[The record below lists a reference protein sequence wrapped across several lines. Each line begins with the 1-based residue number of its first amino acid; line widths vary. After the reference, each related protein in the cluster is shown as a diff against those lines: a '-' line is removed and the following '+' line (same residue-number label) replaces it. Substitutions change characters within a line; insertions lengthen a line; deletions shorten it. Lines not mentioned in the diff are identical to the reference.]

1 MEIDLD
7 AILLT
12 FSAETEERLG
22 EMEEA
27 LIALEVDPQDE
38 KPLEAIFRGAHTIK
52 GNSASLGFPT
62 VATFAHAFE
71 ELLQHF
77 RSRAVAVTRERITLL
92 LQSVDALRQMVP
104 EAINGADE
112 LQPAHAALLQQLTSG
127 DPSGMRDERGSASAA
142 TEDRAKPTVRPRED
156 FQPWLGRAGTVRVDI
171 QKLDRMLNLAGEI
184 TVAHGRLRETLD
196 TRFRGGNDA
205 LEAQGQV
212 ERLTLDLQEQIMK
225 VRMVPVGPIF
235 RQYIR
240 IVRDMA
246 QATGKVIQLGI
257 DGEDVEIDL
266 SVVEHLKD
274 PLIHMIRNALD
285 HGIESPE
292 TRQAR
297 GKDRCGFIT
306 LSASHDGANIVIQV
320 KDDGA
325 GLSRERIVARARSLG
340 SIADPEKLPDR
351 ELYKLI
357 FEPGFS
363 TAEAITDISGR
374 GVGMD
379 VVRRN
384 IEALRGSVAVE
395 SQPGRGTTINIR
407 LPLTLAIIDG
417 FGVGVGDET
426 YVVPMHT
433 VLECL
438 QLPAEEQ
445 HQGNRSGVINLR
457 GEPLPYVRLRDWF
470 DIPGPR
476 PNRENIVVV
485 EVDRM
490 KAGLAVDC
498 LFGARQTVIK
508 PLGEKFKDVHGIAG
522 SAILGNGRVALIVD
536 VQGLL
541 RDLIRSQGEAA
552 AQPAEQYRAGAARTD
567 DNKLPQ
573 FHQMG
578 AT

>member
-27 LIALEVDPQDE
+27 LIALEVCPQDE
-38 KPLEAIFRGAHTIK
+38 KLLEAIFRGAHTIK
-52 GNSASLGFPT
+52 GNSASLGFPK
-62 VATFAHAFE
+62 VAGFAHVFE
-71 ELLQHF
+71 ELLQRF
-77 RSRAVAVTRERITLL
+77 RNHTMPVTPKRITLL
-92 LQSVDALRQMVP
+92 LRSVDALRQMVP
-104 EAINGADE
+104 EAIAGADE
-112 LQPAHAALLQQLTSG
+112 LQPAHVALLHELASG
-127 DPSGMRDERGSASAA
+127 EPCDAQDERGPVSVAIA
-142 TEDRAKPTVRPRED
+142 DRAKPIGRPRED

-184 TVAHGRLRETLD
+184 TVAHGRLREALD
-196 TRFRGGNDA
+196 TRSQGGKDA

-212 ERLTLDLQEQIMK
+212 ERLSLDLQEQIMK

-246 QATGKVIQLGI
+246 LANGKVTQLAI

-266 SVVEHLKD
+266 SVIEHLKD
-274 PLIHMIRNALD
+274 PLIHMIRNAFD

-292 TRQAR
+292 ARQAQ
-297 GKDRCGFIT
+297 GKDRCGLIT
-306 LSASHDGANIVIQV
+306 LSASHDGANIVIQL

-325 GLSRERIVARARSLG
+325 GLSRERIVKRARSLG
-340 SIADPEKLPDR
+340 TIAEPEKLADR
-351 ELYKLI
+351 ELYQLI

-363 TAEAITDISGR
+363 TAETITDISGR

-384 IEALRGSVAVE
+384 IEALRGSVAIE

-438 QLPAEEQ
+438 QLPAGEQ
-445 HQGNRSGVINLR
+445 HQGNYFGVINLR

-470 DIPGPR
+470 NIPGSR

-485 EVDRM
+485 EVDRV
-490 KAGLAVDC
+490 KAGLAVDS

-508 PLGEKFKDVHGIAG
+508 PLGDKFKDVRGIAG
-522 SAILGNGRVALIVD
+522 SAILGNGRVALIID

-541 RDLIRSQGEAA
+541 REVIRSQGDAA
-552 AQPAEQYRAGAARTD
+552 AQPAEPYRAGAARSGD
-567 DNKLPQ
+567 YDFSQL
-573 FHQMG
+573 HQMG

>member
-12 FSAETEERLG
+12 FSAETEERLS

-27 LIALEVDPQDE
+27 LIALEAYPEDE

-52 GNSASLGFPT
+52 GNAASLGFSP
-62 VATFAHAFE
+62 VAKFAHAFE

-77 RSRAVAVTRERITLL
+77 RSRAVSVTRERITLL
-92 LQSVDALRQMVP
+92 LRSVDALRQMVP
-104 EAINGADE
+104 EAITGAEE
-112 LQPAHAALLQQLTSG
+112 LRPEHSALLHQLATG
-127 DPSGMRDERGSASAA
+127 NPSGGMEESVAVSAG
-142 TEDRAKPTVRPRED
+142 TVHPSRSFGRRRED
-156 FQPWLGRAGTVRVDI
+156 FQAWMERAGTVRVDI

-184 TVAHGRLRETLD
+184 AVAHGRLREVLE
-196 TRFRGGNDA
+196 TRSEGGKEA

-212 ERLTLDLQEQIMK
+212 ECLSLDLQEQIMK
-225 VRMVPVGPIF
+225 VRMLPIGPIF

-240 IVRDMA
+240 TVRDVA
-246 QATGKVIQLGI
+246 QANGKIARLAMG
-257 DGEDVEIDL
+257 GEDVEIDL

-274 PLIHMIRNALD
+274 PLTHMIRNALD
-285 HGIESPE
+285 HGIETPE
-292 TRQAR
+292 IRQAQ
-297 GKDRCGFIT
+297 GKERCGLIT

-325 GLSRERIVARARSLG
+325 GLSRERIVERARSLEM
-340 SIADPEKLPDR
+340 IAEPEKLADQN
-351 ELYKLI
+351 LYQLI
-357 FEPGFS
+357 FEPGFT
-363 TAEAITDISGR
+363 TAQTITDISGR

-384 IEALRGSVAVE
+384 IEALRGSVAIN
-395 SQPGRGTTINIR
+395 SQPGRGTTITIR

-426 YVVPMHT
+426 FVVPMHT
-433 VLECL
+433 VIECL
-438 QLPAEEQ
+438 QLPTEEQ
-445 HQGNRSGVINLR
+445 HQGNCFGVINLR
-457 GEPLPYVRLRDWF
+457 GEPLPYVCLRDWF

-485 EVDRM
+485 EVDRV
-490 KAGLAVDC
+490 KAGLAVDS

-508 PLGEKFKDVHGIAG
+508 PLGEKFKDVRGIAG

-541 RDLIRSQGEAA
+541 RDVIRSRGDASARPVEG
-552 AQPAEQYRAGAARTD
+552 YRTD
-567 DNKLPQ
+567 AIKTGDNNIPQ
-573 FHQMG
+573 CLQMG
-578 AT
+578 DT

>member
-27 LIALEVDPQDE
+27 LIALEVCPQDE
-38 KPLEAIFRGAHTIK
+38 KLLEAIFRGAHTIK
-52 GNSASLGFPT
+52 GNSASLGFST
-62 VATFAHAFE
+62 VAKFAHAFE
-71 ELLQHF
+71 ELLQRF
-77 RSRAVAVTRERITLL
+77 RNRAVAVTGERITLL
-92 LQSVDALRQMVP
+92 LRSVDALRRMVP
-104 EAINGADE
+104 EAISGAEE
-112 LQPAHAALLQQLTSG
+112 LQPAQAALLQQLASG
-127 DPSGMRDERGSASAA
+127 DPRGAEEERGPDSAQSADHA
-142 TEDRAKPTVRPRED
+142 GPLNRPRED

-184 TVAHGRLRETLD
+184 TVAHGRLREALD
-196 TRFRGGNDA
+196 TRSRGGKEA

-212 ERLTLDLQEQIMK
+212 ERLSLDLQEQIMK

-246 QATGKVIQLGI
+246 QANGKVIQLAI

-292 TRQAR
+292 AR
-297 GKDRCGFIT
+297 HAQGKDRCGVIT
-306 LSASHDGANIVIQV
+306 LSASHDGANIVIRV

-325 GLSRERIVARARSLG
+325 GLKRERIVERARSLG
-340 SIADPEKLPDR
+340 TIAEPEKLADQ
-351 ELYKLI
+351 ELNQLI

-363 TAEAITDISGR
+363 TAETITDISGR

-395 SQPGRGTTINIR
+395 SQPGAGTTITIR

-438 QLPAEEQ
+438 QLPAEQE
-445 HQGNRSGVINLR
+445 HQGNRLGVINLR

-485 EVDRM
+485 EVDRV
-490 KAGLAVDC
+490 KAGLAVDS

-508 PLGEKFKDVHGIAG
+508 PLGEKFKDVRSIAG

-541 RDLIRSQGEAA
+541 RDVIHAQGNAPA
-552 AQPAEQYRAGAARTD
+552 PPAEPHRAGAAGTGN
-567 DNKLPQ
+567 DNLSQ

>member
-7 AILLT
+7 AILVT

-27 LIALEVDPQDE
+27 LIALEAYPEDE
-38 KPLEAIFRGAHTIK
+38 KALEAIFRGAHTIK
-52 GNSASLGFPT
+52 GNAASLGFTP
-62 VATFAHAFE
+62 VAKFAHAFE

-92 LQSVDALRQMVP
+92 LRSVDALRRMVP
-104 EAINGADE
+104 EAIAGAE
-112 LQPAHAALLQQLTSG
+112 ALRPEHSALLQQLATG
-127 DPSGMRDERGSASAA
+127 DPSGA
-142 TEDRAKPTVRPRED
+142 TEAPVAVATGSVHRSKSFAPRRED
-156 FQPWLGRAGTVRVDI
+156 FHAWMERAGTVRVDI

-184 TVAHGRLRETLD
+184 TVAHGRLREVLEN
-196 TRFRGGNDA
+196 RYQGGKEA
-205 LEAQGQV
+205 IEAQGQV
-212 ERLTLDLQEQIMK
+212 ERLSLDLQEQIIK
-225 VRMVPVGPIF
+225 VRMLPIGPIF

-240 IVRDMA
+240 TVRDVA
-246 QATGKVIQLGI
+246 QANGKIARLVMG
-257 DGEDVEIDL
+257 GEDVEIDL
-266 SVVEHLKD
+266 SVVEHLRD
-274 PLIHMIRNALD
+274 PLTHMIRNALD
-285 HGIESPE
+285 HGIETPE
-292 TRQAR
+292 IRQAR
-297 GKDRCGFIT
+297 GKERCGLIT
-306 LSASHDGANIVIQV
+306 LSACHNGANIVIQV
-320 KDDGA
+320 RDDGA
-325 GLSRERIVARARSLG
+325 GLSRERIVERARSLRM
-340 SIADPEKLPDR
+340 IAEPEKLADQD
-351 ELYKLI
+351 LYQLI

-363 TAEAITDISGR
+363 TAETITDISGR

-384 IEALRGSVAVE
+384 IEALRGSLAID
-395 SQPGRGTTINIR
+395 SQPGRGTTITIR

-433 VLECL
+433 VLECF
-438 QLPAEEQ
+438 QMPAEEQ
-445 HQGNRSGVINLR
+445 HQGNPFGVINLR
-457 GEPLPYVRLRDWF
+457 GEPLPYVCLRDWF

-485 EVDRM
+485 EVDRV
-490 KAGLAVDC
+490 KAGLAVDS

-508 PLGEKFKDVHGIAG
+508 PLGEKFKDVRGIAG

-541 RDLIRSQGEAA
+541 RDVIRSRGDAPA
-552 AQPAEQYRAGAARTD
+552 KPAERYQADAIRTG
-567 DNKLPQ
+567 DNNLPQ
-573 FHQMG
+573 SHLMG

>member
-7 AILLT
+7 AILQT
-12 FSAETEERLG
+12 FSAETEERLS

-27 LIALEVDPQDE
+27 LIALEVHPQDE
-38 KPLEAIFRGAHTIK
+38 KLLEAIFRGAHTIK
-52 GNSASLGFPT
+52 GNSASLGFSA
-62 VATFAHAFE
+62 VAKFAHTFE
-71 ELLQHF
+71 ELLQ
-77 RSRAVAVTRERITLL
+77 RLRNRTVAVTGERITLL
-92 LQSVDALRQMVP
+92 LRSVDALRQMVP
-104 EAINGADE
+104 EAIAGAEE
-112 LQPAHAALLQQLTSG
+112 LQPSHAALLQQLASG
-127 DPSGMRDERGSASAA
+127 DPCDGNDERGADSAQTA
-142 TEDRAKPTVRPRED
+142 DRAESVGHPRED
-156 FQPWLGRAGTVRVDI
+156 FQPWLEHTGTVRVDI

-184 TVAHGRLRETLD
+184 NVAHGRLQEALGTGL
-196 TRFRGGNDA
+196 RGSNDA
-205 LEAQGQV
+205 LEAQEQL
-212 ERLTLDLQEQIMK
+212 ERLSLDLQEQIMK
-225 VRMVPVGPIF
+225 VRMMPVGPIF

-240 IVRDMA
+240 IVRDVA
-246 QATGKVIQLGI
+246 QANGKVTRLAI

-266 SVVEHLKD
+266 RVVEHLKD

-292 TRQAR
+292 ARQAQ
-297 GKDRCGFIT
+297 GKERCGLIT
-306 LSASHDGANIVIQV
+306 LGASHDGANIVIRV

-325 GLSRERIVARARSLG
+325 GLSRERIVERARSLG
-340 SIADPEKLPDR
+340 TIAEPEKLADQ
-351 ELYKLI
+351 EIHQLI

-363 TAEAITDISGR
+363 TAERVTDISGR

-384 IEALRGSVAVE
+384 IEALRGSVVVE
-395 SQPGRGTTINIR
+395 SQPGGGTTITIR

-438 QLPAEEQ
+438 QLPTDKQ
-445 HQGNRSGVINLR
+445 HQGNCFGVINLR

-485 EVDRM
+485 EVDRL
-490 KAGLAVDC
+490 KAGLAVDS

-508 PLGEKFKDVHGIAG
+508 PLGEKFKDVRGIAG

-541 RDLIRSQGEAA
+541 RDVIRSQGDAA
-552 AQPAEQYRAGAARTD
+552 ARPAEQVRTDAARTGD
-567 DNKLPQ
+567 HDRSQ

>member
-1 MEIDLD
+1 
-7 AILLT
+7 
-12 FSAETEERLG
+12 
-22 EMEEA
+22 
-27 LIALEVDPQDE
+27 
-38 KPLEAIFRGAHTIK
+38 
-52 GNSASLGFPT
+52 
-62 VATFAHAFE
+62 
-71 ELLQHF
+71 
-77 RSRAVAVTRERITLL
+77 
-92 LQSVDALRQMVP
+92 
-104 EAINGADE
+104 
-112 LQPAHAALLQQLTSG
+112 
-127 DPSGMRDERGSASAA
+127 
-142 TEDRAKPTVRPRED
+142 
-156 FQPWLGRAGTVRVDI
+156 LGRAGTVRVDI

-184 TVAHGRLRETLD
+184 TVAHGRLREALD
-196 TRFRGGNDA
+196 TRSRGGNDA

-212 ERLTLDLQEQIMK
+212 ERLSLDLQEQIMK

-246 QATGKVIQLGI
+246 QATGKVIQLAI

-285 HGIESPE
+285 HGIENPE
-292 TRQAR
+292 ARQAQ
-297 GKDRCGFIT
+297 GKDLCGLIT
-306 LSASHDGANIVIQV
+306 LSASHNGPNIVIQV

-325 GLSRERIVARARSLG
+325 GLSRERIVERARSLG
-340 SIADPEKLPDR
+340 TIAEPEKLADR
-351 ELYKLI
+351 ELYQLI
-357 FEPGFS
+357 FEPGFT
-363 TAEAITDISGR
+363 TAETITDISGR

-426 YVVPMHT
+426 YVVPMHA

-445 HQGNRSGVINLR
+445 HQGNRFGVINLR

-485 EVDRM
+485 EVDLM
-490 KAGLAVDC
+490 KAGLAVDS

-508 PLGEKFKDVHGIAG
+508 PLGEKFKDMRGIAG

-541 RDLIRSQGEAA
+541 RDVIRSQGDAA
-552 AQPAEQYRAGAARTD
+552 ARPAEQYRADAARTG
-567 DNKLPQ
+567 DNNLPQ

>member
-12 FSAETEERLG
+12 FSAETEERCG

-27 LIALEVDPQDE
+27 LIALEAYPEDE

-52 GNSASLGFPT
+52 GNAASLGFPA
-62 VATFAHAFE
+62 VAKFAHAFE

-92 LQSVDALRQMVP
+92 LRSVDALRQMVP
-104 EAINGADE
+104 EAIAGAEE
-112 LQPAHAALLQQLTSG
+112 LRPEHSALLQQLASG
-127 DPSGMRDERGSASAA
+127 NPSGA
-142 TEDRAKPTVRPRED
+142 TEASVAVSAGTVHPAKSFGHRRED
-156 FQPWLGRAGTVRVDI
+156 LQAWMERSGTVRVDI

-184 TVAHGRLRETLD
+184 TVAHGRLREVLE
-196 TRFRGGNDA
+196 TRSQAGKEA
-205 LEAQGQV
+205 LEALGQV
-212 ERLTLDLQEQIMK
+212 ERLSLDLQEQIMK
-225 VRMVPVGPIF
+225 VRMLPIGPIF

-240 IVRDMA
+240 TVRDVAQANGKIVRLAM
-246 QATGKVIQLGI
+246 G
-257 DGEDVEIDL
+257 GEDVEIDL

-274 PLIHMIRNALD
+274 PLTHMIRNALD
-285 HGIESPE
+285 HGIETPE
-292 TRQAR
+292 IRQAQ
-297 GKDRCGFIT
+297 GKERCGLIT
-306 LSASHDGANIVIQV
+306 LSASHDGANIVIQIR
-320 KDDGA
+320 DDGA
-325 GLSRERIVARARSLG
+325 GLSRERIEERARSLG
-340 SIADPEKLPDR
+340 MIAEPEKLTDQV
-351 ELYKLI
+351 LYQFI

-363 TAEAITDISGR
+363 TAETITDISGR

-384 IEALRGSVAVE
+384 IEALRGSVAID
-395 SQPGRGTTINIR
+395 SQPGRGTTITIR

-426 YVVPMHT
+426 YVIPMHT

-445 HQGNRSGVINLR
+445 HQEKRFGVINLR
-457 GEPLPYVRLRDWF
+457 GEPLPYVCLRDWF
-470 DIPGPR
+470 DLPGPR
-476 PNRENIVVV
+476 PDRENIVVV
-485 EVDRM
+485 EVDRV
-490 KAGLAVDC
+490 KAGLAVDT
-498 LFGARQTVIK
+498 LLGARQTVIK
-508 PLGEKFKDVHGIAG
+508 PLGENFKNVRGIAG

-541 RDLIRSQGEAA
+541 RDVIRSRGDAP
-552 AQPAEQYRAGAARTD
+552 AQPAEQYRADAIRTG
-567 DNKLPQ
+567 DNNLPQ
-573 FHQMG
+573 CHRMG

>member
-12 FSAETEERLG
+12 FSAETEERLS

-27 LIALEVDPQDE
+27 LIALEAYPEDE

-52 GNSASLGFPT
+52 GNAASLGFSP
-62 VATFAHAFE
+62 VAKFAHAFE

-92 LQSVDALRQMVP
+92 LRSVDALRQMVP
-104 EAINGADE
+104 EAIAGAEE
-112 LQPAHAALLQQLTSG
+112 LRPEHSALLQQLAPGNRSG
-127 DPSGMRDERGSASAA
+127 A
-142 TEDRAKPTVRPRED
+142 TEESVAVSAGTIHRSKSFGRRRED
-156 FQPWLGRAGTVRVDI
+156 FQAWMERAGTVRVDI

-184 TVAHGRLRETLD
+184 AVAHGRLREVLE
-196 TRFRGGNDA
+196 TRAQGGIEA

-212 ERLTLDLQEQIMK
+212 EHLSLDLQEQIMK
-225 VRMVPVGPIF
+225 VRMVPIGPIF

-240 IVRDMA
+240 TVRDVA
-246 QATGKVIQLGI
+246 QANGKVARLAMS
-257 DGEDVEIDL
+257 GEDVEIDL

-274 PLIHMIRNALD
+274 PLTHMIRNALD
-285 HGIESPE
+285 HGIETPE
-292 TRQAR
+292 IRQAQR
-297 GKDRCGFIT
+297 KDRCGLIT

-320 KDDGA
+320 RDDGA

-340 SIADPEKLPDR
+340 MIAEPEKLTDQN
-351 ELYKLI
+351 LYQLI

-363 TAEAITDISGR
+363 TAETITDISGR

-384 IEALRGSVAVE
+384 IEALRGSVAID
-395 SQPGRGTTINIR
+395 SQPGCATTIIIR

-445 HQGNRSGVINLR
+445 HQGNRFGVINLR
-457 GEPLPYVRLRDWF
+457 GEPLPYVCLRDWF

-490 KAGLAVDC
+490 KAGLAVDS

-508 PLGEKFKDVHGIAG
+508 PLGEKFKDVRGIAG

-541 RDLIRSQGEAA
+541 RDVIRSQGDA
-552 AQPAEQYRAGAARTD
+552 PARPVECYRVDAARTGD
-567 DNKLPQ
+567 HDFPQ
-573 FHQMG
+573 LHQMG
-578 AT
+578 DT

>member
-27 LIALEVDPQDE
+27 LIALEVYPEDE

-52 GNSASLGFPT
+52 GNAASLGFSP
-62 VATFAHAFE
+62 VAKFAHAFE
-71 ELLQHF
+71 ELLQRF
-77 RSRAVAVTRERITLL
+77 RSRAVTVTRERITLL
-92 LQSVDALRQMVP
+92 LRSVDALRQMVP
-104 EAINGADE
+104 EAITGAEE
-112 LQPAHAALLQQLTSG
+112 LRPEHSALLQQLATG
-127 DPSGMRDERGSASAA
+127 NPSGA
-142 TEDRAKPTVRPRED
+142 TEEPVTVSAGTVHRSKPFGRRRED
-156 FQPWLGRAGTVRVDI
+156 FQAWMEGTGTIRVDT

-184 TVAHGRLRETLD
+184 AVAHGRLQEALET
-196 TRFRGGNDA
+196 RAQEGKEA
-205 LEAQGQV
+205 LEAQGLV
-212 ERLTLDLQEQIMK
+212 ERLSLDLQEQIMK
-225 VRMVPVGPIF
+225 ARMVPIGPIF

-240 IVRDMA
+240 MVRDVA
-246 QATGKVIQLGI
+246 QATGKVARLAMG
-257 DGEDVEIDL
+257 GESVEIDL

-274 PLIHMIRNALD
+274 PLTHMIRNALD
-285 HGIESPE
+285 HGIETPE
-292 TRQAR
+292 IRQAQ
-297 GKDRCGFIT
+297 GKDRCGLIT

-325 GLSRERIVARARSLG
+325 GLSRERIVERARSLG
-340 SIADPEKLPDR
+340 MIAEPEKLADQD
-351 ELYKLI
+351 LYQFI

-363 TAEAITDISGR
+363 TAETITDISGR

-384 IEALRGSVAVE
+384 IEALRGSVNID
-395 SQPGRGTTINIR
+395 SQRGRGTTITIR

-445 HQGNRSGVINLR
+445 HQGNRFGVINLR

-470 DIPGPR
+470 DIPGSR
-476 PNRENIVVV
+476 RNRENIVVV
-485 EVDRM
+485 AVDCV
-490 KAGLAVDC
+490 KAGLVVDS
-498 LFGARQTVIK
+498 LLGARQTIIK
-508 PLGEKFKDVHGIAG
+508 PLGEKFKDVRGIAG

-541 RDLIRSQGEAA
+541 RDVIRSQGDTA
-552 AQPAEQYRAGAARTD
+552 AQPAEHYRADVIRTG
-567 DNKLPQ
+567 DNNLPQ
-573 FHQMG
+573 CDQMG

>member
-7 AILLT
+7 TILLT

-27 LIALEVDPQDE
+27 LVALEVCPQDE
-38 KPLEAIFRGAHTIK
+38 KLLEAIFRGAHTIK
-52 GNSASLGFPT
+52 GNSASLGFSA
-62 VATFAHAFE
+62 VAKFAHAFE

-92 LQSVDALRQMVP
+92 LRSVDALRQMVP
-104 EAINGADE
+104 EAINGAEE
-112 LQPAHAALLQQLTSG
+112 LQPAHAALLQQLASG
-127 DPSGMRDERGSASAA
+127 ISCGAEDEPCALPAQSADYARPLS
-142 TEDRAKPTVRPRED
+142 RPRED

-184 TVAHGRLRETLD
+184 TVAHGRLREALD
-196 TRFRGGNDA
+196 TRSRGGNDA

-212 ERLTLDLQEQIMK
+212 ERLSLDLQEQIMK

-246 QATGKVIQLGI
+246 QATGKVIQLAI

-285 HGIESPE
+285 HGIENPE
-292 TRQAR
+292 ARQAQ
-297 GKDRCGFIT
+297 GKDRCGLIT
-306 LSASHDGANIVIQV
+306 LSASHDGANIVIRV

-325 GLSRERIVARARSLG
+325 GLSRERIVKRARSLG
-340 SIADPEKLPDR
+340 TIAEPEKIADR
-351 ELYKLI
+351 ELNQLI

-363 TAEAITDISGR
+363 TAETITDISGR

-395 SQPGRGTTINIR
+395 SQPGRGTIITIR

-445 HQGNRSGVINLR
+445 HQGNHFGVINLR
-457 GEPLPYVRLRDWF
+457 GGPLPYVRLRDWF

-490 KAGLAVDC
+490 KAGLAVDS

-508 PLGEKFKDVHGIAG
+508 PLGEKFKEVRGIAG
-522 SAILGNGRVALIVD
+522 SAILGNGRVALIID

-541 RDLIRSQGEAA
+541 RDVIRSQGDA
-552 AQPAEQYRAGAARTD
+552 PARTAEPYRADAARTG
-567 DNKLPQ
+567 DNNLPQ
-573 FHQMG
+573 YHQMG

>member
-52 GNSASLGFPT
+52 GNSASLGFST
-62 VATFAHAFE
+62 VAKFAHAFE

-92 LQSVDALRQMVP
+92 LRSVDALRQMVP
-104 EAINGADE
+104 EAINGAED
-112 LQPAHAALLQQLTSG
+112 LQPAHAALLQQLAG
-127 DPSGMRDERGSASAA
+127 DEPCGTQDERGPLSAA
-142 TEDRAKPTVRPRED
+142 AADRAKPTVRPRED

-196 TRFRGGNDA
+196 TRSRGGNDA

-246 QATGKVIQLGI
+246 QATGKIIQLAI

-285 HGIESPE
+285 HGIENPE
-292 TRQAR
+292 ARQAQ
-297 GKDRCGFIT
+297 GKDRCGLIT

-325 GLSRERIVARARSLG
+325 GLSRERIVERARSLG
-340 SIADPEKLPDR
+340 TIADPEKLPDR
-351 ELYKLI
+351 ELYQLI

-363 TAEAITDISGR
+363 TAETVTDISGR

-379 VVRRN
+379 VVRLN

-395 SQPGRGTTINIR
+395 SQPGTGTTINIR

-426 YVVPMHT
+426 FVVPMHA

-445 HQGNRSGVINLR
+445 HQGNRFGVINLR

-485 EVDRM
+485 EVDLM
-490 KAGLAVDC
+490 KAGLAVDS

-508 PLGEKFKDVHGIAG
+508 PLGEKFKDVRGIAG

-541 RDLIRSQGEAA
+541 RDVIRSQGDAA
-552 AQPAEQYRAGAARTD
+552 ARPAEHYRAGAARTG
-567 DNKLPQ
+567 DNNLPQ